1 MRHTHNN
8 DNGII
13 IKFQQ
18 SLMLFFIT
26 SPSLNIQTPPFRR
39 YLDLKKPYL
48 KHLHIGG
55 TWMSFSGGW
64 NFHQGNKYRVCFE
77 KAYGSDMAWKSQH
90 SMDMWVLRS
99 RKYPMGFIWSL
110 EEG

>member
-1 MRHTHNN
+1 M
-8 DNGII
+8 
-13 IKFQQ
+13 
-18 SLMLFFIT
+18 
-26 SPSLNIQTPPFRR
+26 SPRR
-39 YLDLKKPYL
+39 LDV
-48 KHLHIGG
+48 
-55 TWMSFSGGW
+55 
-64 NFHQGNKYRVCFE
+64 HQGNKYRVCFE